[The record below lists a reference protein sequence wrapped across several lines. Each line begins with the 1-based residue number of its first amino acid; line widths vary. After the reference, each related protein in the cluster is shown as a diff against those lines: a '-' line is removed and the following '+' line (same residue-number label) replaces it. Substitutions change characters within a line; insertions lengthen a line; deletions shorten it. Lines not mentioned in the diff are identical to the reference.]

1 MLFTN
6 YFCINFCAMEE
17 IISKLLNY
25 SELNAKQ
32 FAEKIGLERPQ
43 AIYDIQKGKTKSISP
58 SMANKILSA
67 FPELNKSWL
76 LSGEGNMLKNNVN
89 VGGDNTGV
97 VVNGDNTNSPI
108 DNRHYYS
115 DSPDVLKAQIEL
127 LDERI
132 KEKDAQIKEKD
143 AQIKEKDAQIKEK
156 DAQIKQLLDIL
167 SKR

>member
-1 MLFTN
+1 
-6 YFCINFCAMEE
+6 MEE
-17 IISKLLNY
+17 IINKLLNY

-43 AIYDIQKGKTKSISP
+43 AIYDIQKGKTKSISS
-58 SMANKILSA
+58 SMANKILSV

-89 VGGDNTGV
+89 VSGDNSGV
-97 VVNGDNTNSPI
+97 VVNSLI

-143 AQIKEKDAQIKEK
+143 AQIK
-156 DAQIKQLLDIL
+156 QLLDIL
-167 SKR
+167 ASK

>member
-1 MLFTN
+1 
-6 YFCINFCAMEE
+6 MEE

-143 AQIKEKDAQIKEK
+143 AQIKEKDAQIK
-156 DAQIKQLLDIL
+156 QLLDIL

>member
-1 MLFTN
+1 
-6 YFCINFCAMEE
+6 MEE

-43 AIYDIQKGKTKSISP
+43 AIYDIQKGKTKSISQN
-58 SMANKILSA
+58 MANKILSA

-89 VGGDNTGV
+89 VGGENTGV

-167 SKR
+167 ASK

>member
-1 MLFTN
+1 
-6 YFCINFCAMEE
+6 MEE

-43 AIYDIQKGKTKSISP
+43 AIYDIQKGKTKSISQN
-58 SMANKILSA
+58 MANKILSA

-89 VGGDNTGV
+89 VGGENTGV

-115 DSPDVLKAQIEL
+115 DSPDVLRAQIEL
-127 LDERI
+127 LY
-132 KEKDAQIKEKD
+132 
-143 AQIKEKDAQIKEK
+143 
-156 DAQIKQLLDIL
+156 
-167 SKR
+167 